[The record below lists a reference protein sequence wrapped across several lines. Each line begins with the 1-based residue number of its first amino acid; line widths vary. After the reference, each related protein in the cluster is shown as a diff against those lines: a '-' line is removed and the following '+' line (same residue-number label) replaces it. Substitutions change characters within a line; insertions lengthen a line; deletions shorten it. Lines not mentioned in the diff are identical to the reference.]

1 MGTFITRRESTMRP
15 IKDLNKG
22 DSFLY
27 NDIPYIKVDVSVFQ
41 RELEGIIPFYSNIA
55 LNLQDNCLT
64 GFHDS
69 VEVELIDIVITCLKY
84 RDRQIKTK

>member
-22 DSFLY
+22 DSFFY
-27 NDIPYIKVDVSVFQ
+27 NDVPYTKVDVSVFQ
-41 RELEGIIPFYSNIA
+41 RELEGIIPFYPNIA
-55 LNLQDNCLT
+55 LNLYDNCLI

-69 VEVELIDIVITCLKY
+69 VEVEQIDIVITCLKN
-84 RDRQIKTK
+84 RHIANKVK